1 MSDADRDGWPVRI
14 GDDAAG
20 LIRRATA
27 ARRAGGASLLVC
39 VVLEIA
45 FQLADYYKP
54 GIIGSL
60 IFLIG
65 GMFGLFYAI
74 RLVGQA
80 RRVVAARL
88 ALPPSAAKWVRLRHG
103 TAGYDRWLAARNQP
117 GWPGNGAR

>member
-1 MSDADRDGWPVRI
+1 VSEADRDGWSVRI

-20 LIRRATA
+20 LIRRAAA

-45 FQLADYYKP
+45 FQLADYYQP

-60 IFLIG
+60 IFLVG

-74 RLVGQA
+74 RLMGQA
-80 RRVVAARL
+80 RQVVAARL
-88 ALPPSAAKWVRLRHG
+88 GLPAAEAKWVRLRHG
-103 TAGYDRWLAARNQP
+103 TAGYDRWLAARNKP
-117 GWPGNGAR
+117 GWPGSGWR